1 MGAPSFKD
9 CVAADIHGVFLNAQ
23 EFADTHT
30 IDGREMDAVVDDDA
44 LLERDAARGGVHTD
58 GTYRTRRLLYVSK
71 SDYGGRPMSG
81 KALNLDGREY
91 RVVQADEAAGTVVY
105 CGPSIKGV
113 ARQFTAYN
121 NGIPEGL
128 KAATEKNKVLAAMI
142 VPLED
147 LPEAMR
153 QLRQKS
159 GRIYTL
165 YKAVQGKT

>member
-1 MGAPSFKD
+1 MTK
-9 CVAADIHGVFLNAQ
+9 
-23 EFADTHT
+23 
-30 IDGREMDAVVDDDA
+30 
-44 LLERDAARGGVHTD
+44 
-58 GTYRTRRLLYVSK
+58 RTSK
-71 SDYGGRPMSG
+71 
-81 KALNLDGREY
+81 
-91 RVVQADEAAGTVVY
+91 AAGAASTVVY

-121 NGIPEGL
+121 NGTPEGL

-142 VPLED
+142 VPLEE

>member
-1 MGAPSFKD
+1 MTKRTSK
-9 CVAADIHGVFLNAQ
+9 AA
-23 EFADTHT
+23 
-30 IDGREMDAVVDDDA
+30 
-44 LLERDAARGGVHTD
+44 GG
-58 GTYRTRRLLYVSK
+58 
-71 SDYGGRPMSG
+71 
-81 KALNLDGREY
+81 
-91 RVVQADEAAGTVVY
+91 AGTVVY

-142 VPLED
+142 VPLEE

>member
-1 MGAPSFKD
+1 MTKRTSK
-9 CVAADIHGVFLNAQ
+9 AAG
-23 EFADTHT
+23 
-30 IDGREMDAVVDDDA
+30 
-44 LLERDAARGGVHTD
+44 
-58 GTYRTRRLLYVSK
+58 
-71 SDYGGRPMSG
+71 
-81 KALNLDGREY
+81 
-91 RVVQADEAAGTVVY
+91 AAGTVVY

-142 VPLED
+142 VPLEE

>member
-1 MGAPSFKD
+1 MTTKRTKK
-9 CVAADIHGVFLNAQ
+9 AA
-23 EFADTHT
+23 
-30 IDGREMDAVVDDDA
+30 
-44 LLERDAARGGVHTD
+44 
-58 GTYRTRRLLYVSK
+58 
-71 SDYGGRPMSG
+71 
-81 KALNLDGREY
+81 
-91 RVVQADEAAGTVVY
+91 EAAGTVVY

-128 KAATEKNKVLAAMI
+128 KQAAEKNKILAALI

-159 GRIYTL
+159 GRIHTM
-165 YKAVQGKT
+165 YKAVQGRT

>member
-1 MGAPSFKD
+1 MTKRTSKAAGA
-9 CVAADIHGVFLNAQ
+9 V
-23 EFADTHT
+23 
-30 IDGREMDAVVDDDA
+30 
-44 LLERDAARGGVHTD
+44 
-58 GTYRTRRLLYVSK
+58 
-71 SDYGGRPMSG
+71 
-81 KALNLDGREY
+81 
-91 RVVQADEAAGTVVY
+91 GTVVY

-142 VPLED
+142 VPLEE

>member
-1 MGAPSFKD
+1 MTK
-9 CVAADIHGVFLNAQ
+9 
-23 EFADTHT
+23 
-30 IDGREMDAVVDDDA
+30 
-44 LLERDAARGGVHTD
+44 
-58 GTYRTRRLLYVSK
+58 RTR
-71 SDYGGRPMSG
+71 
-81 KALNLDGREY
+81 KA
-91 RVVQADEAAGTVVY
+91 AEAAGTVVY

-113 ARQFTAYN
+113 ARQYTAYN

-128 KAATEKNKVLAAMI
+128 KQEAEKNKILAALI

-153 QLRQKS
+153 QLRQRS

>member
-1 MGAPSFKD
+1 MTKRTSK
-9 CVAADIHGVFLNAQ
+9 AAGD
-23 EFADTHT
+23 
-30 IDGREMDAVVDDDA
+30 
-44 LLERDAARGGVHTD
+44 
-58 GTYRTRRLLYVSK
+58 
-71 SDYGGRPMSG
+71 
-81 KALNLDGREY
+81 
-91 RVVQADEAAGTVVY
+91 AGTVVY

-142 VPLED
+142 VPLEE

>member
-1 MGAPSFKD
+1 MTKRTSK
-9 CVAADIHGVFLNAQ
+9 AAG
-23 EFADTHT
+23 
-30 IDGREMDAVVDDDA
+30 
-44 LLERDAARGGVHTD
+44 
-58 GTYRTRRLLYVSK
+58 
-71 SDYGGRPMSG
+71 
-81 KALNLDGREY
+81 
-91 RVVQADEAAGTVVY
+91 AAGTVVY
-105 CGPSIKGV
+105 CGPTIKGV

-142 VPLED
+142 VPLEE

>member
-1 MGAPSFKD
+1 MTKRTSK
-9 CVAADIHGVFLNAQ
+9 AAG
-23 EFADTHT
+23 
-30 IDGREMDAVVDDDA
+30 
-44 LLERDAARGGVHTD
+44 
-58 GTYRTRRLLYVSK
+58 
-71 SDYGGRPMSG
+71 
-81 KALNLDGREY
+81 
-91 RVVQADEAAGTVVY
+91 AAGTVVY

-121 NGIPEGL
+121 NGIPEGM

-142 VPLED
+142 VPLEE

>member
-1 MGAPSFKD
+1 MTKRTSK
-9 CVAADIHGVFLNAQ
+9 AAG
-23 EFADTHT
+23 
-30 IDGREMDAVVDDDA
+30 
-44 LLERDAARGGVHTD
+44 
-58 GTYRTRRLLYVSK
+58 
-71 SDYGGRPMSG
+71 
-81 KALNLDGREY
+81 
-91 RVVQADEAAGTVVY
+91 AAGTVVY

-128 KAATEKNKVLAAMI
+128 KAATEKNKALAAMI
-142 VPLED
+142 VPLEE

>member
-1 MGAPSFKD
+1 MTKRTSK
-9 CVAADIHGVFLNAQ
+9 AAG
-23 EFADTHT
+23 
-30 IDGREMDAVVDDDA
+30 
-44 LLERDAARGGVHTD
+44 
-58 GTYRTRRLLYVSK
+58 
-71 SDYGGRPMSG
+71 
-81 KALNLDGREY
+81 
-91 RVVQADEAAGTVVY
+91 AAGTVVY

-113 ARQFTAYN
+113 ARQYTAYN

-128 KAATEKNKVLAAMI
+128 KQAAEKNKILAALI

-165 YKAVQGKT
+165 YKAVQGRT

>member
-1 MGAPSFKD
+1 MTTKRTKK
-9 CVAADIHGVFLNAQ
+9 AA
-23 EFADTHT
+23 
-30 IDGREMDAVVDDDA
+30 
-44 LLERDAARGGVHTD
+44 
-58 GTYRTRRLLYVSK
+58 
-71 SDYGGRPMSG
+71 
-81 KALNLDGREY
+81 
-91 RVVQADEAAGTVVY
+91 EAAGAVVY

-113 ARQFTAYN
+113 ARQYTAYN

-128 KAATEKNKVLAAMI
+128 KQAAEKNKILAALI

-165 YKAVQGKT
+165 YKAVQGRT

>member
-1 MGAPSFKD
+1 MTTKRTKK
-9 CVAADIHGVFLNAQ
+9 AA
-23 EFADTHT
+23 
-30 IDGREMDAVVDDDA
+30 
-44 LLERDAARGGVHTD
+44 
-58 GTYRTRRLLYVSK
+58 
-71 SDYGGRPMSG
+71 
-81 KALNLDGREY
+81 
-91 RVVQADEAAGTVVY
+91 EAAGTVVY

-128 KAATEKNKVLAAMI
+128 KQEAEKNKILAALI

-153 QLRQKS
+153 QLRQRS

-165 YKAVQGKT
+165 YKAVQGRT